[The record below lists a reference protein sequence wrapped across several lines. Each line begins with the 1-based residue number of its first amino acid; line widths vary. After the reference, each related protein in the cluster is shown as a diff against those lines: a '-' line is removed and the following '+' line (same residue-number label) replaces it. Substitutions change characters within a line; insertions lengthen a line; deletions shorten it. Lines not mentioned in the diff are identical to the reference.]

1 MHTRTCIF
9 CGDNEY
15 ATFRRVPKNI
25 LLDIVAKQ
33 KNAKMNDHIC
43 IFFANL
49 IQSILKINEAMQDE
63 LSEDEL
69 SEFGVHD
76 KQDEDVQDGEQENET
91 DNCFFACLCCWHWIS
106 RRLTWPI
113 TLLPMQSLYFFLTTV
128 SSIENKKID
137 SRILS
142 RLMCTL
148 TIQNNV
154 YRNLFSKHQLSF
166 FYSFY
171 ADRGHVKDQVFQH
184 KLKFIMAQIY
194 YESNGQS
201 MFFCENYVGEFL
213 RKSSNL
219 DAVSKM
225 IAETSSNV

>member
-9 CGDNEY
+9 CGDNQY
-15 ATFRRVPKNI
+15 ATFRRVPKSI
-25 LLDIVAKQ
+25 LLDIVEKQ

-49 IQSILKINEAMQDE
+49 IQSILQVNEAMQVEIPQEE
-63 LSEDEL
+63 L
-69 SEFGVHD
+69 V
-76 KQDEDVQDGEQENET
+76 VQDDEEENET

-106 RRLTWPI
+106 RRLSWPI

-148 TIQNNV
+148 TNENNV
-154 YRNLFSKHQLSF
+154 YRNLFSDRQLLF
-166 FYSFY
+166 FSSFY
-171 ADRGHVKDQVFQH
+171 ADRGHVSDQVFQH
-184 KLKFIMAQIY
+184 KIKLIMAQIY
-194 YESNGQS
+194 YERNGQS
-201 MFFCENYVGEFL
+201 IFFCDNYVGEFL

-219 DAVSKM
+219 HAVERM
-225 IAETSSNV
+225 IAQTSSDVQNLQ

>member
-9 CGDNEY
+9 CGDNQY
-15 ATFRRVPKNI
+15 ATFRRVSAST
-25 LLDIVAKQ
+25 LCDIIKKQ

-49 IQSILKINEAMQDE
+49 VQSVLQMKEAMQEKTPQETAVVD
-63 LSEDEL
+63 D
-69 SEFGVHD
+69 D
-76 KQDEDVQDGEQENET
+76 QENDS

-113 TLLPMQSLYFFLTTV
+113 TLLPMQSLYFFLITV

-137 SRILS
+137 TRILS

-148 TIQNNV
+148 ANEDNV
-154 YRNLFSKHQLSF
+154 YRNLFSGRQLMFFSSF
-166 FYSFY
+166 H
-171 ADRGHVKDQVFQH
+171 ADRGHVKDQEVEH
-184 KLKFIMAQIY
+184 KLKFIMAQVY
-194 YESNGQS
+194 DNSNGQS
-201 MFFCENYVGEFL
+201 ILLCENYVGEFL

-219 DAVSKM
+219 HAAAQM
-225 IAETSSNV
+225 IAET